1 MPSITSQKMELQE
14 QIVYNILNQH
24 YLSNEQQRVQMVL
37 SLARSATRFQS
48 LKTLREWEEWTAK
61 GLENLRSDNED
72 TGKETE

>member
-14 QIVYNILNQH
+14 QIVYNILNQY

-37 SLARSATRFQS
+37 SLARSATRSQS
-48 LKTLREWEEWTAK
+48 LKTLREWEEWTAR

-72 TGKETE
+72 IGK